1 MKTRRDCRAPQQ
13 RHRVGVFLVMAAL
26 IVAMAGCVA
35 ILYTLTISSTVGGS
49 VTSPGEGVF
58 TYDFCT
64 EVSLVA
70 TPDSGY
76 RFVNWSGD
84 VEAVVD
90 VNAPST
96 IITSMQ
102 GNYVIRANF
111 EAIPPV
117 LVVGLTGYPV
127 NKLAVMAPWI
137 VLGTLIL
144 AGASLLVRRRRAL
157 SIGA

>member
-1 MKTRRDCRAPQQ
+1 M
-13 RHRVGVFLVMAAL
+13 G
-26 IVAMAGCVA
+26 A
-35 ILYTLTISSTVGGS
+35 IANVNLSST
-49 VTSPGEGVF
+49 
-58 TYDFCT
+58 
-64 EVSLVA
+64 
-70 TPDSGY
+70 
-76 RFVNWSGD
+76 
-84 VEAVVD
+84 
-90 VNAPST
+90 T
-96 IITSMQ
+96 ITMD

-144 AGASLLVRRRRAL
+144 AGASLLVLRRRAL